1 MSVISI
7 ILVLIFAFLAGLEGI
22 LDQWQFHQPILACT
36 LIGLATG
43 HLAAGVLLGG
53 ALQMIALGWAN
64 VGAAVAPD
72 AALASVASALLMVKG
87 WDWSHGNPNVQD
99 LQTFIASA
107 IVLATAGLVL
117 TTLVRFINVGTIH
130 LADAA
135 AERGSYAG
143 VQGWHMFA
151 LLLQGL
157 RIAIPAGIITA
168 VPSHVV
174 ADALNAIPDWLKGGL
189 AVGGGMV
196 VVVGYAMVINIM
208 ATAEIWPFFFLG
220 FVLAPL
226 APNAAGLNGLSLIAM
241 GILGVVI
248 ALIYLTLSENKGNA
262 GAAGGSADPIG
273 DILNDY

>member
-1 MSVISI
+1 MSAISI
-7 ILVLIFAFLAGLEGI
+7 ILVILVAFLAGLEGI

-36 LIGLATG
+36 LIGLVTG
-43 HLAAGVLLGG
+43 HLAAGILLGG

-64 VGAAVAPD
+64 IGAAVAPD

-87 WDWSHGNPNVQD
+87 WDWSKGTPTVQD

-157 RIAIPAGIITA
+157 RIAIPAAIITA
-168 VPSHVV
+168 VPASVV

-226 APNAAGLNGLSLIAM
+226 APNAAGLNGISLIGM
-241 GILGVVI
+241 GILGTVI
-248 ALIYLTLSENKGNA
+248 ALIYLTLSDKKGLA
-262 GAAGGSADPIG
+262 GVAGGSGDPIG